1 MFGPLVGFCS
11 ISIRQKQPPL
21 ARHSLTAADQPT
33 GQLHSP
39 QKIGAQNLTSFGFR
53 FGLGV
58 TLGLGFGCLG
68 IIMCR
73 ALDDQ
78 GGLAQYDNLNEG
90 RLLL

>member
-39 QKIGAQNLTSFGFR
+39 QKIGPQRFYLFGDR
-53 FGLGV
+53 FGVGV
-58 TLGLGFGCLG
+58 TLGSGLGCLV

-73 ALDDQ
+73 GLDDH
-78 GGLAQYDNLNEG
+78 GGLTQYDNLNE
-90 RLLL
+90 